1 MIASDEYKKLE
12 FLMQY
17 PNDIPA
23 ASGNYYWVYCPWNNF
38 DLSFEELIYKLQKF
52 SNIELSF
59 SEEFKSRRTRIE
71 VNQITFKDY
80 DKNTLLN
87 IGEKDELILQEYLE
101 SSIDNRVY
109 FMQFLRNLCFLKPF
123 YIGKADDLQKR
134 LKQHFSG
141 AGSSPI
147 MKRVR
152 DNDINFDEVF
162 VGYQDLDLGEGQNP
176 KLLNIYEE
184 ITQKLLRPSLTK
196 YYG

>member
-1 MIASDEYKKLE
+1 MIAIDEYKKLE
-12 FLMQY
+12 FLRQY
-17 PNDIPA
+17 PNEIPEKE
-23 ASGNYYWVYCPWNNF
+23 GNYYWVYCPWNCL
-38 DLSFEELIYKLQKF
+38 DYSYEELMERLEKF

-80 DKNTLLN
+80 DKGTLLN
-87 IGEKDELILQEYLE
+87 IGLKDEAILKEYLE
-101 SSIDNRVY
+101 FSAKNRL
-109 FMQFLRNLCFLKPF
+109 FFIKFLRHLCFLKPF

-141 AGSSPI
+141 SGSSPI

-152 DNDINFDEVF
+152 ENDINFDEIF
-162 VGYQDLDLGEGQNP
+162 IGFQDLEISEGENL
-176 KLLNIYEE
+176 KMLNIYEE